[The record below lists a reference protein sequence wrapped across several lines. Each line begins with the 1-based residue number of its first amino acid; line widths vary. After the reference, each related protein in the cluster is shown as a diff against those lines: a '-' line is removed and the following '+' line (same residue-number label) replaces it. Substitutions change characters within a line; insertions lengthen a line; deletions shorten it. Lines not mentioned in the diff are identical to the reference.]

1 VRKSLAP
8 RAPRRPTA
16 APAGTRRPARAPA
29 RGRSAAARGS
39 AGRPARD
46 PVFITVEESLRRI
59 RAGKMIIVVD
69 DAKRENEG
77 DLVFAAEKSTP
88 EMVNFAVKHGRGI
101 LCAPMAP
108 AIAERLGLRL
118 MVSENS
124 SRFGTPFTE
133 SVDAR
138 KGTST
143 GTSAFDRARTL
154 RALADPRTRGAD
166 LVRPGHIFPL
176 RAVPGGVL
184 RRAGHSEAVPDLC
197 ELAGLKPVGALC
209 EILAETGRMARLP
222 HLIRF
227 ARQHRLGILTIGD
240 LIAWRR
246 RREVL
251 VERVVSVPLPT
262 AEGEFTLHLYQC
274 TLEGDHHLALVMG
287 RVGSGKPALVRVHS
301 QCLTGDVLGSQRCDC
316 GQQLHA
322 ALKAIARRG
331 RGVLLYLRQEG
342 RGIGLAAKLKAYALQ
357 DTGLDTVEANVRL
370 GYPADLRDYGI
381 GAQIL
386 ADLGV
391 REIELLTNNPRKLVG
406 LEAHGLRIVRRVPI
420 RIPATRHNRKYL
432 ATKRDKLGHLLDLKL
447 GET

>member
-1 VRKSLAP
+1 MTP
-8 RAPRRPTA
+8 
-16 APAGTRRPARAPA
+16 
-29 RGRSAAARGS
+29 AARKKS
-39 AGRPARD
+39 AKAANSATPAKAAKAAKSVTPPLKRARTRAGA
-46 PVFITVEESLRRI
+46 FLTVQEAVRRI
-59 RAGKMIIVVD
+59 RAGRMIIVVD
-69 DAKRENEG
+69 DADRENEG
-77 DLVFAAEKSTP
+77 DVVFAAEKATP

-101 LCAPMAP
+101 LCAPMTP
-108 AIAERLGLRL
+108 AIADRLDLRL
-118 MVSENS
+118 MVTDNNS
-124 SRFGTPFTE
+124 KFGTPFTE

-138 KGTST
+138 RGTST

-154 RALADPRTRGAD
+154 RALADPRTRASD

-184 RRAGHSEAVPDLC
+184 RRAGHSEAAPDLC
-197 ELAGLKPVGALC
+197 ELAGLRPVGGLC
-209 EILAETGRMARLP
+209 EILSESGRMARLP
-222 HLIRF
+222 QLVRF
-227 ARQHRLGILTIGD
+227 AKQHGLGILTIRD

-251 VERVVSVPLPT
+251 VERVVRVPLPT
-262 AEGEFTLHLYQC
+262 AEGDFMLHLYQC
-274 TLEGDHHLALVMG
+274 KLEGDHHLALVKG
-287 RVGSGKPALVRVHS
+287 RLSGGGPVLVRVHS

-316 GQQLHA
+316 GEQLHG
-322 ALKAIARRG
+322 ALRAIARRG

-357 DTGLDTVEANVRL
+357 DRGLDTVEANVRL

-386 ADLGV
+386 TDLGV

-406 LEAHGLRIVRRVPI
+406 LEAHGLRIVKRVPI
-420 RIPATRHNRKYL
+420 RVAPTRHNRRYL